1 MSLWLKFLLV
11 GLRKWQE
18 GPVLQTFVEGIQIIY
33 NVLSANC
40 KNREKKSIDS
50 KLREREGLVCKF
62 NPR

>member
-18 GPVLQTFVEGIQIIY
+18 GPVLQTFVEGIQIID

-40 KNREKKSIDS
+40 KNREKK
-50 KLREREGLVCKF
+50 KYRL
-62 NPR
+62 